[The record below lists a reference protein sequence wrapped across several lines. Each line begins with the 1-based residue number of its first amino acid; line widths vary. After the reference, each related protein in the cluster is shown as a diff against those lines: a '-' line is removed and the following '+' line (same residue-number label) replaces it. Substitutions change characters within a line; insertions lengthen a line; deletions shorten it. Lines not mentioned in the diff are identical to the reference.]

1 MRTLMIILVGLALA
15 ALICWLTPASRR
27 TLAVGIFSFVW
38 LIASLV
44 NLRIG
49 MSHGYTF
56 AQELPIHI
64 VLFGVPT
71 LAAWLGW
78 WYTR

>member
-1 MRTLMIILVGLALA
+1 MRTLIIIFIGLALA
-15 ALICWLTPASRR
+15 ALTLWLTPASRR
-27 TLAVGIFSFVW
+27 TLAVGIFTLVW
-38 LIASLV
+38 LAASIA

-64 VLFGVPT
+64 ALFGIPALT
-71 LAAWLGW
+71 AWLGW